1 MSERECKFLVED
13 MIEACDKIMKFTSNM
28 DFNSFINDERTV
40 DAVLR
45 NLEVL
50 GEASKRLPEDF
61 KNKYDN
67 SVWHKAAGLRNRII
81 HNYFGIDN
89 NIIWNIIENE
99 LSSFRDTLDEINN
112 KL

>member
-1 MSERECKFLVED
+1 MSKRDCKLLVED

-28 DFNSFINDERTV
+28 DFNSFINDDRTV

-61 KNKYDN
+61 KNKYDS
-67 SVWHKAAGLRNRII
+67 SVWHKAAGLRNIII
-81 HNYFGIDN
+81 HNYVGIDSKM
-89 NIIWNIIENE
+89 IWNIIENE
-99 LSSFRDTLDEINN
+99 LSSLRNIQVKINN

>member
-1 MSERECKFLVED
+1 MSERDCKLLVED

-28 DFNSFINDERTV
+28 DFNSFINDDRTV

-61 KNKYDN
+61 KNKYDS

-99 LSSFRDTLDEINN
+99 MSSFRNILVEINN